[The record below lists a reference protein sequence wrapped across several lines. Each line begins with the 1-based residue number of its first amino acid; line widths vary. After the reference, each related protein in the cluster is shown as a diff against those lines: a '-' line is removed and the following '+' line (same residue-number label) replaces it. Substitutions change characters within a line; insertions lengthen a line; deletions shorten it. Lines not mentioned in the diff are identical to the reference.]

1 MHQIKYSNGYRGLR
15 YLRHLANY
23 DNRVSPAIVKE
34 DYVPLPG
41 SIELAIASL
50 VISGLGNMLSMQQN
64 A

>member
-1 MHQIKYSNGYRGLR
+1 MR
-15 YLRHLANY
+15 YLTNY

-41 SIELAIASL
+41 SIEPAIASL
-50 VISGLGNMLSMQQN
+50 VISRLGHMLSMQQN